1 MKEEIAN
8 QGHRLDSHLH
18 STDIR
23 HRHLLRSDRARGR
36 GRMMMMTQQK
46 TLSRGPRLIQ
56 LGQQSLP
63 QAVPGQQSLPLAV
76 PNQQSLPRAVL

>member
-1 MKEEIAN
+1 
-8 QGHRLDSHLH
+8 
-18 STDIR
+18 
-23 HRHLLRSDRARGR
+23 
-36 GRMMMMTQQK
+36 MMMMTQQK

>member
-1 MKEEIAN
+1 
-8 QGHRLDSHLH
+8 
-18 STDIR
+18 
-23 HRHLLRSDRARGR
+23 
-36 GRMMMMTQQK
+36 MMMMTQQK

-76 PNQQSLPRAVL
+76 PNQQSLPRAVLWIYHWVHSMCLMPGKHKEEQTVVLIMSR